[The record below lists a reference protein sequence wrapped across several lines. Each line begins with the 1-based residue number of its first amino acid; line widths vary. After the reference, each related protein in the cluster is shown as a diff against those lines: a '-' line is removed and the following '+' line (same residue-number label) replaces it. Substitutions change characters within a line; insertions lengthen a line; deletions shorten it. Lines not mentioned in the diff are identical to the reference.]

1 MLQAALEALDRTELA
16 RLAVERDGMTTT
28 TKTTGAV
35 HLHPLLKVEKE
46 SRQQFLRAWD
56 AMGLSWCI
64 ELDGGFSPFGGGVE

>member
-1 MLQAALEALDRTELA
+1 MYSPADLAKLVAGLA

-46 SRQQFLRAWD
+46 SRQQFLRAWA
-56 AMGLSWCI
+56 AMGLIWYA
-64 ELDGGFSPFGGGVE
+64 ELDGGFFPAGGEIE